1 MLNKFNNIHSK
12 PTKKVGFVLKPHG
25 YKGYFKIVIEDDDYE
40 PEEFLFL
47 EINQKFVPY
56 KIENYQAQS
65 DLIKLE
71 GFDSDQSVKE
81 ILSCALL
88 QILDEDNLIEELNII
103 GYQLFDVS
111 SNQTFE
117 ITGLDLI
124 PNNPLIEFKNGNKDC
139 LIPFHEDIIIE
150 INHDKKVVT
159 ANIPDGLL
167 DL

>member
-12 PTKKVGFVLKPHG
+12 PTNKVGFVLKSHG
-25 YKGYFKIVIEDDDYE
+25 YKGFFKIVIEDDDYE
-40 PEEFLFL
+40 PDEFLLL

-71 GFDSDQSVKE
+71 GFDSDQAVKE
-81 ILSCALL
+81 ILSCAIL
-88 QILDEDNLIEELNII
+88 QILDENTMSDELNII
-103 GYQLFDVS
+103 GYQLLDTS

-117 ITGLDLI
+117 ISGLDLI
-124 PNNPLIEFKNGNKDC
+124 PNNPLIEFKHGDKDC
-139 LIPFHEDIIIE
+139 LLPFHDDIILE
-150 INHDKKVVT
+150 INHDKKTVV
-159 ANIPDGLL
+159 AIIPDGLL